1 VSDKPVHIA
10 LDGVLDLH
18 TFRPEDILDVVQE
31 YLEACHEQ
39 GIRHI
44 RIIHGKGK
52 GVQRSAVRKLLEEH
66 HLVVSFSDAE
76 VTAGGWG
83 ATIVELMPAVKE

>member
-1 VSDKPVHIA
+1 MSDEPVHIA

-18 TFRPEDILDVVQE
+18 TFRPEEILDVVQE
-31 YLEACHEQ
+31 YIEACWEQ

-52 GVQRSAVRKLLEEH
+52 GIQKKAVRKLLEKH

-76 VTAGGWG
+76 QTAGGWG
-83 ATIVELMPAVKE
+83 ATIVDLIPAKHE